1 MRALVVI
8 AACALASLGCGVRA
22 PPRPPRPEPPP
33 AADAGASQEGDSAA
47 PGIEPDGGT
56 APESSE

>member
-1 MRALVVI
+1 MRGLVVI

-33 AADAGASQEGDSAA
+33 AADAGASLD
-47 PGIEPDGGT
+47 DGGT
-56 APESSE
+56 PGSESDEAPAADGFE